1 MYRCVKGKVFITDW
15 DWFKWSGGIYIYA
28 FNYYWWTSIC
38 ITSPTANTFPYTS
51 FFFLL
56 QHIYHLCKSHDLCYI
71 LKKSLPKGRT
81 VYFMFIGFMNALV
94 TNWQSSNS
102 TCHDLCL
109 EVMMSRHLCNISLLT
124 AMWASD
130 VSLTEVTVEGTVC
143 KLCFCYHLVV
153 KVSHWSL
160 LDVRETTE
168 KYLSACR
175 GQCRDALFTG
185 TTRGQ

>member
-1 MYRCVKGKVFITDW
+1 
-15 DWFKWSGGIYIYA
+15 
-28 FNYYWWTSIC
+28 
-38 ITSPTANTFPYTS
+38 
-51 FFFLL
+51 
-56 QHIYHLCKSHDLCYI
+56 
-71 LKKSLPKGRT
+71 
-81 VYFMFIGFMNALV
+81 MFIGFMNALV

-109 EVMMSRHLCNISLLT
+109 EVMMLRNLCNISLLT

-130 VSLTEVTVEGTVC
+130 VSLTEVTVEGTVY

-168 KYLSACR
+168 KYLSARR
-175 GQCRDALFTG
+175 GQCSDALFTG
-185 TTRGQ
+185 TTRGQKRQGFVVIIPLIPIISDLLKVNVFCHHMKNKGCLWIISVVLTGHRSFFLLSGYLQNSKFPWWKFNVTAIFFVKCCLLTSC